1 MAEGLTCGQQQP
13 KPHTRSWKPTRVV
26 IAWHALLQRR
36 HALLIAGLMLL
47 GLALRL
53 WFLSVN
59 ALDPRFSMADD
70 GDYYY
75 RAQRFAITG
84 QYIDDFWLIRPP
96 LHVFLFALLLRI
108 SIILGDPTM
117 GLTLIRAVQIGLFL
131 LTIPVGY
138 DLARRLFNPRAG
150 LIFATLLTVWY
161 PLIELPIHTFS
172 EPLFF
177 VMFMLHLWL
186 LLRWRDAR
194 HRHWLVGAGLALGL
208 AALTRSPALY
218 ATTFVLGWLALVT
231 LVERMEPG
239 EQTVPWQHTLRAW
252 LDQLRNL
259 HFLGLTARRWAVFL
273 VAFVLVVGPWT
284 FRNYVVYERFIPIDT
299 LGPPNLWL
307 DLLPNR
313 RENIALLQ
321 TMPQADRQAFAV
333 GELKRILSDDPLRL
347 WQNAWPNFQ
356 HIWKAQF
363 VEDFLFKSNFHTRPL
378 RAVWPLGIL
387 GDLLWFGFTLCGLAA
402 LAAPLREGPFRLLLL
417 GWLGYTVLTVLLL
430 HVEPRYLMPIWL
442 VLMLYAAW
450 ALSAPAAMLGMLRRS
465 RLSGGLALLLP
476 AAFLTLFFSYRTYPE
491 ALSRGVQREWHYLAG
506 ARAAAAGDT
515 AAAVAAFEQMVAA
528 DPRSI
533 DGRVE
538 LARVLLT
545 QARYDEALAVL
556 GNSEANRANVLRGAI
571 ARARGNPDLAAAY
584 FRDAARWEGEDLQEL
599 TLAWLAPPP
608 TTSLNLG
615 NDLDYGYLT
624 GFSFGEQA
632 ELPNGDQLTYRWL
645 QGQGRISL
653 PLPEPLPSGSRVTL
667 RMAGGGAG
675 TPLRLRFS
683 DGTSTSVWVTGGMW
697 RAYRLVVPPALV
709 GQQHLTLRL
718 EAPQFIP
725 ALQDAAGK
733 DLRPLSLM
741 ISAVQVEI
749 GTVE

>member
-1 MAEGLTCGQQQP
+1 MAEGLTRQQQQP
-13 KPHTRSWKPTRVV
+13 QPHTHTRAKPRVSV
-26 IAWHALLQRR
+26 AWHALLQRR

-70 GDYYY
+70 GDYYE

-84 QYIDDFWLIRPP
+84 QYLDDFWLIRPP

-108 SIILGDPTM
+108 SIILGDLTM
-117 GLTLIRAVQIGLFL
+117 GLALIRAVQIGLFL

-138 DLARRLFNPRAG
+138 DLARRLFNRRAG
-150 LIFATLLTVWY
+150 LIFAALLTVWY

-177 VMFMLHLWL
+177 VLFMLHLWL

-194 HRHWLVGAGLALGL
+194 HWRWLAGAGLALGL

-218 ATTFVLGWLALVT
+218 ATTFVLGWLVLVT
-231 LVERMEPG
+231 LVEPDAKARNPTG
-239 EQTVPWQHTLRAW
+239 VVRAW
-252 LDQLRNL
+252 LARLRDL
-259 HFLGLTARRWAVFL
+259 RWLGRLARRWAVFL

-284 FRNYVVYERFIPIDT
+284 FRNYLVYERFIPIDT

-347 WQNAWPNFQ
+347 WQNAGPNFQ

-417 GWLGYTVLTVLLL
+417 GWLSYTVLTVLLL

-450 ALSAPAAMLGMLRRS
+450 ALSAPAAMLGMLRRNWI
-465 RLSGGLALLLP
+465 SGGLALLLL
-476 AAFLTLFFSYRTYPE
+476 AGFLTLFFSYRNYPE
-491 ALSRGVQREWHYLAG
+491 ALARGVQREWHYLVG
-506 ARAAAAGDT
+506 ARAYAADNDV
-515 AAAVAAFEQMVAA
+515 AAVAAFEQMVAA

-538 LARVLLT
+538 LARALLA

-556 GNSEANRANVLRGAI
+556 GDSAANRANVLRAAI
-571 ARARGNPDLAAAY
+571 ARAQGNPDLAAAY

-599 TLAWLAPPP
+599 TLAWLSPPP
-608 TTSLNLG
+608 TTYLNLG

-624 GFSFGEQA
+624 GFSFGEQS

-645 QGQGRISL
+645 QGQGRIAL
-653 PLPEPLPSGSRVTL
+653 PLPEPLQPGSRVTL
-667 RMAGGGAG
+667 RMAGGGAS

-683 DGTSTSVWVTGGMW
+683 DGTSTSVWVTGGVW
-697 RAYRLVVPPALV
+697 RGYRLVVPPALA
-709 GQQHLTLRL
+709 GQQHLTLTL
-718 EAPQFIP
+718 DAPQFIP
-725 ALQDAAGK
+725 ALQDAADA

-749 GTVE
+749 GTIE